1 MSKWF
6 EKPVVRFLVILASM
20 AVFGLSSALAQ
31 TPEDAREEN
40 AEAADQEG
48 EKNAG
53 AAIERVM
60 ISTGLD
66 SESIARNRPDAAV
79 WLEPPEED
87 RVLALFE
94 PEATTPAKGALLV
107 LADEGQSP
115 ASGLAGA
122 LSQPM
127 ARDGWAVMTLGLEPP
142 PYAIQQARRLQ
153 ARAIPEEAELPESQA
168 EETGNEPAEESDS
181 VMIDVMDSVDMEA
194 LADQYRTRI
203 QKALAVAVSNLAD
216 RGYDRV
222 AVAGIGRAAGHVTR
236 IATAT
241 DGSDV
246 SMLIWIA
253 PEFDQGDSRALAEW
267 LAGAGT
273 LRVLELHSS
282 RQSPESGGTGTRSPR
297 QREAALK
304 RAEVTGYSR
313 QPVAMSAQPEPRE
326 APALANRIS
335 AWLESDR

>member
-6 EKPVVRFLVILASM
+6 EKPVMRFLVILASM

-31 TPEDAREEN
+31 APEDARDKN
-40 AEAADQEG
+40 AETAGQESEKPAA
-48 EKNAG
+48 
-53 AAIERVM
+53 AAVERAM

-66 SESIARNRPDAAV
+66 SGSIARNWPEAAV

-94 PEATTPAKGALLV
+94 PEASTPAKGALLV
-107 LADEGQSP
+107 LANEGQSP
-115 ASGLAGA
+115 ASGLARA
-122 LSQPM
+122 LRQPM
-127 ARDGWAVMTLGLEPP
+127 ARDGWAVMTLGLEAP

-153 ARAIPEEAELPESQA
+153 ARAIPEEAELPGSQA
-168 EETGNEPAEESDS
+168 EETGNEPADESES
-181 VMIDVMDSVDMEA
+181 VMIDVMDSVDVEE
-194 LADQYRTRI
+194 LANQYRTRV
-203 QKALAVAVSNLAD
+203 QKSLAVAVSNLVD
-216 RGYDRV
+216 RGYGRI

-236 IATAT
+236 MAAAT
-241 DGSDV
+241 GSGDV
-246 SMLIWIA
+246 SALIWIA

-273 LRVLELHSS
+273 LKVLELHSS
-282 RQSPESGGTGTRSPR
+282 RRPPESGGTGTRSPR

-304 RAEVTGYSR
+304 RAEVAGYSR
-313 QPVAMSAQPEPRE
+313 QPVAMSSQPEPRE

-335 AWLESDR
+335 AWLEPDR